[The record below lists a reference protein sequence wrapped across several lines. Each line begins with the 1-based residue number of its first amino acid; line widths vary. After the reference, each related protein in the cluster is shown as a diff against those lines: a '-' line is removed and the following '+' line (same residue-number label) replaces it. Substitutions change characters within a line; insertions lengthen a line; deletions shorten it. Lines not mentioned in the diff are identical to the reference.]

1 MTIYCIFLLFFPLLI
16 GADLPLP
23 RILILG
29 QTGVGKSTL
38 ANVLIGEEV
47 DCTDCTFP
55 ICDGLE
61 SCTKETKYATG
72 QWLGEGA
79 VFTVVDTPGF
89 GDSQGQETENELIDE
104 MMEVLK
110 GTIKEANALVLLL
123 NGEEER
129 FDYAFQRTIREMT
142 AMFGDA
148 FWDFTIIGVSHWA
161 FDSNSIAERNHTGKN
176 EEWFLAQWNKQF
188 KDKFHMEKDLSGVF
202 IDSWS
207 QQPWNIEDPGQQD
220 IFQKETGKLWRF
232 AEQNGLFPFRTIG
245 DVLEENQQLKEEVQW
260 LNDVI
265 TSNIS
270 QLSNRIDENVNQ
282 ISDNSNQIT
291 NVRTELTDDIEAVLS
306 EINDITSKMNL
317 APVGTILAWTPYPDK
332 NTPNPVTL
340 PEGWVECDGR
350 DITEGI
356 WTGHA
361 TPDLN
366 KSQRF
371 LRGGIVGNALEL
383 EEDTTA
389 VHDLKT
395 SHSLTFTD
403 IYYAG
408 DHTCST
414 YYDHGI
420 HDKKNSDHESDNRC
434 LRTDGVQGSIQING
448 GSTETRPKNMKIVW
462 VMKIK

>member
-1 MTIYCIFLLFFPLLI
+1 MY
-16 GADLPLP
+16 
-23 RILILG
+23 
-29 QTGVGKSTL
+29 S
-38 ANVLIGEEV
+38 
-47 DCTDCTFP
+47 
-55 ICDGLE
+55 
-61 SCTKETKYATG
+61 
-72 QWLGEGA
+72 
-79 VFTVVDTPGF
+79 
-89 GDSQGQETENELIDE
+89 
-104 MMEVLK
+104 
-110 GTIKEANALVLLL
+110 
-123 NGEEER
+123 
-129 FDYAFQRTIREMT
+129 
-142 AMFGDA
+142 
-148 FWDFTIIGVSHWA
+148 
-161 FDSNSIAERNHTGKN
+161 GKN
-176 EEWFLAQWNKQF
+176 YLPFFYFL
-188 KDKFHMEKDLSGVF
+188 
-202 IDSWS
+202 
-207 QQPWNIEDPGQQD
+207 
-220 IFQKETGKLWRF
+220 
-232 AEQNGLFPFRTIG
+232 
-245 DVLEENQQLKEEVQW
+245 
-260 LNDVI
+260 
-265 TSNIS
+265 
-270 QLSNRIDENVNQ
+270 
-282 ISDNSNQIT
+282 
-291 NVRTELTDDIEAVLS
+291 
-306 EINDITSKMNL
+306 
-317 APVGTILAWTPYPDK
+317 GTILAWTPYPDK